1 MSSMPLYVSAR
12 VRPRDPGR
20 PRVSY
25 PPEQMWLL
33 GKPRVGQRMALLT
46 TDGGRSMLTSRI
58 RRVLRGSG
66 DEVWVETGGSIYELR
81 PARRFASAGDLT
93 AADTG
98 C

>member
-58 RRVLRGSG
+58 RRVLQGSG
-66 DEVWVETGGSIYELR
+66 EEVWVETGGSIYELR
-81 PARRFASAGDLT
+81 PGRPRAGQGDVT
-93 AADTG
+93 AQDTD

>member
-12 VRPRDPGR
+12 VRPREPGR
-20 PRVSY
+20 PRVSF
-25 PPEQMWLL
+25 PPGQMWLL

-66 DEVWVETGGSIYELR
+66 DEVWVETGRSIYELR
-81 PARRFASAGDLT
+81 PGRPFPVRDEVT
-93 AADTG
+93 AADTDS
-98 C
+98 

>member
-81 PARRFASAGDLT
+81 PARPLASRSDLK
-93 AADTG
+93 AQDTG